1 MGANS
6 ARETDT
12 VRRSTS
18 SPDVYKE
25 TYDQAIKSGQ
35 NKDTAK
41 QLADQAR
48 QIAANQVEA
57 GIDTTKSQGDAYGQA
72 AVGSQSVRRRGSTEQ
87 QRVGQDT
94 RVREMGNTEGG
105 MGSAEQ
111 AGMAAGME
119 APTQQAQAPTGVN
132 PMWKATRAPTDLA
145 SVQARVVQSLSG
157 MKR

>member
-6 ARETDT
+6 ARESDSF
-12 VRRSTS
+12 RRGSESES
-18 SPDVYKE
+18 SSVYEQARKAGQDKE
-25 TYDQAIKSGQ
+25 S
-35 NKDTAK
+35 AK
-41 QLADQAR
+41 QLSEQA
-48 QIAANQVEA
+48 QQVEA
-57 GIDTTKSQGDAYGQA
+57 EQRMAGIDPNKNQGDAYGQA
-72 AVGSQSVRRRGSTEQ
+72 AVGSQSVRRRGSTDQ

-105 MGSAEQ
+105 MGSADQ

-119 APTQQAQAPTGVN
+119 APTQQAQPPTSIN